1 MTRQVADYASNAP
14 ENLVHA
20 AEAVGASAVRQAVF
34 EAIYRGKKRQK
45 SVSNLIQSTG
55 LSRKQVLTAG
65 KHLAD
70 KQVVIQAREN
80 GETVYQKIDFIHRNK
95 KKILTYARSRAT
107 REAVATKRN
116 PRGGT
121 GRSIPKEVR
130 VVIRTRAVRDQV
142 KHVTIDDIQSFAKV
156 KGVRNSGYLGDQLSE
171 GQVKEGFRQVLREI
185 GQFRDWGGEQHDL
198 YTTQLRL
205 AGKRRIAAIA
215 FKGPGTAGK
224 LTPKK
229 MGKNGD
235 QIQRLLQSPAE
246 VFLVQYGGQIDPAV
260 MTQMQ
265 QFAIARSLAGGLV
278 FYGVVDGADSLRLAR
293 AYSKQFAFV
302 SKSK

>member
-1 MTRQVADYASNAP
+1 MTREVVDYASNAP

-20 AEAVGASAVRQAVF
+20 AEAVGSSAVRQAVF
-34 EAIYRGKKRQK
+34 EAIYRGKKRRK
-45 SVSNLIQSTG
+45 SVSNLIESTR
-55 LSRKQVLTAG
+55 LTRKQVLTAG

-70 KQVVIQAREN
+70 KQVVIQDREN

-95 KKILTYARSRAT
+95 SKILKYARSKAT

-116 PRGGT
+116 SRGT
-121 GRSIPKEVR
+121 GRAIPKEVR
-130 VVIRTRAVRDQV
+130 VVIRTRAVRDRV
-142 KHVTIDDIQSFAKV
+142 KHITVDDIQSFAKV
-156 KGVRNSGYLGDQLSE
+156 KGIRASGYLAGQLSE
-171 GQVKEGFRQVLREI
+171 AQVKEGFRKVLAEA
-185 GQFRDWGGEQHDL
+185 GEFRDWGGEQHDL

-205 AGKRRIAAIA
+205 AGKRRSAAIA

-235 QIQRLLQSPAE
+235 QIQRLMQSPAE
-246 VFLVQYGGQIDPAV
+246 IFLVQYGGQVDPAV
-260 MTQMQ
+260 MTQLQ
-265 QFAIARSLAGGLV
+265 QFAVARSLAGGPV
-278 FYGVVDGADSLRLAR
+278 FYGVIDGADSLRLAK
-293 AYSKQFAFV
+293 AYRKQFALG